1 MSAVAH
7 TQLVERRLIG
17 VDALLLR
24 ARSNLIGNPRQAFSA
39 ANEAVAL
46 ADSSGDPESQAAA
59 RHLRGEAHRI
69 LGQHE
74 AALRDY
80 AEASRGYRRLGRP
93 GDAARSDASA
103 VDSLRCLGRSTQALR
118 PAVNARRV
126 FRKLGEELRS
136 AVLDEMVGLVYF
148 QQDDYAR
155 ALRLFDRARPVVA
168 AVGRPLDLA
177 ALNNNAATALTN
189 LDRLREAEMM
199 YAASRATYA
208 EQGTDAALA
217 RVDVNLGYLAFR
229 QGRYGAAVDLLRQAG
244 DVFDSLRNR
253 PSAIGTRL
261 DLADTYLALN
271 LLDEAGELSQ
281 EQLQLAIWSGARV
294 ALWHVPHSCLP
305 GHSRRI
311 SKRRWVW
318 RGAPRESSPASA

>member
-1 MSAVAH
+1 VSAVAH

-46 ADSSGDPESQAAA
+46 ADSSSDPESQAAA

-118 PAVNARRV
+118 LAVSARGYSASSVRSSALLFSMRWSAWSISSRTTTPARCD
-126 FRKLGEELRS
+126 S
-136 AVLDEMVGLVYF
+136 
-148 QQDDYAR
+148 
-155 ALRLFDRARPVVA
+155 
-168 AVGRPLDLA
+168 
-177 ALNNNAATALTN
+177 
-189 LDRLREAEMM
+189 
-199 YAASRATYA
+199 SI
-208 EQGTDAALA
+208 ALA
-217 RVDVNLGYLAFR
+217 R
-229 QGRYGAAVDLLRQAG
+229 
-244 DVFDSLRNR
+244 
-253 PSAIGTRL
+253 
-261 DLADTYLALN
+261 
-271 LLDEAGELSQ
+271 
-281 EQLQLAIWSGARV
+281 WSPRSV
-294 ALWHVPHSCLP
+294 
-305 GHSRRI
+305 GHST
-311 SKRRWVW
+311 S
-318 RGAPRESSPASA
+318 PR